1 MKEESVYIYNSN
13 ALATLIKKG
22 GVGGESVLLQ
32 APFASYTKWGT
43 WSGSTE
49 EDNWSDIW
57 VT

>member
-1 MKEESVYIYNSN
+1 MKKESMYIYKSN
-13 ALATLIKKG
+13 ALATLIKKR
-22 GVGGESVLLQ
+22 GVGGESGLLQ
-32 APFASYTKWGT
+32 ALFASYTKWGT